1 MKKWINAIKSW
12 FNPNYSVVYTDAKG
26 KTQMYTISKP
36 KHANEFGN
44 RKQGL
49 EVAGFR
55 AFCHNREGVR
65 SFRYDRIV
73 SLTRG

>member
-1 MKKWINAIKSW
+1 MMKLIKTIKNW
-12 FNPNYSVVYTDAKG
+12 FNPVYSIVYTDAQG
-26 KTQMYTISKP
+26 KTQMYTITKP
-36 KHANEFGN
+36 KHRNEFGN
-44 RKQGL
+44 HKQGL

-55 AFCHNREGVR
+55 AFCYNRDGIR

>member
-1 MKKWINAIKSW
+1 MMKMIKIIKSW
-12 FNPNYSVVYTDAKG
+12 FNPVYSIVYTTAQG

-36 KHANEFGN
+36 KHSNEFSN
-44 RKQGL
+44 QSQGL
-49 EVAGFR
+49 EVAGFK
-55 AFCHNREGVR
+55 AFCYNREAIR